1 MTRQIR
7 VDQID
12 DVFRDAIIKLVK
24 NTTLKWTVLTKKAT
38 PSVTNN
44 LRGSWQTVIEPYEG
58 NIFNI
63 VEYSEPV
70 VFGTSLPPSWKGRY
84 RTRKNT
90 IKGFPILQAKQL
102 TAQYIPTEL
111 SKIIRSFGASQY
123 LTQEAPNSSTTSTN
137 LVVGLCLF
145 NIYTKQGIGAGDNFA
160 ICKRLRNLF
169 NRITVSDVRFDA
181 PEGPEIL
188 QSSPEGRF
196 QTQISITFEIYESL
210 TP

>member
-111 SKIIRSFGASQY
+111 SKIIRRG
-123 LTQEAPNSSTTSTN
+123 
-137 LVVGLCLF
+137 
-145 NIYTKQGIGAGDNFA
+145 
-160 ICKRLRNLF
+160 
-169 NRITVSDVRFDA
+169 
-181 PEGPEIL
+181 
-188 QSSPEGRF
+188 
-196 QTQISITFEIYESL
+196 
-210 TP
+210 